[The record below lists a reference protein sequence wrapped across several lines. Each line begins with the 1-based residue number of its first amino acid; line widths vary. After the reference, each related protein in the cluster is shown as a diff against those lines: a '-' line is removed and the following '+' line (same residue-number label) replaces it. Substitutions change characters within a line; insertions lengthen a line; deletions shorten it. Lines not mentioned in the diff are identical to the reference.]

1 MSLLDPVAQ
10 RKLMDRA
17 REIVLRPKSEWLVID
32 KEPTDVATLFR
43 TYVMPL
49 AAIPP
54 IATFLGTVIFG
65 TSSALTPG
73 VVTRA
78 SVPQALISAIISY
91 ALSLVSVY
99 VLALVIDNLAP
110 RYGGTAN
117 RIQAFKVAAYSGT
130 PQWLAGIFALIPALS
145 PLTILGI
152 YGLYLLYLGLP
163 PLMRV
168 APEKATTY
176 TITVVVVVIVVSIV
190 VAILA
195 GIVAGIFAF
204 ATL

>member
-1 MSLLDPVAQ
+1 MSLLEPAAQ
-10 RKLMDRA
+10 RKLMDRV
-17 REIVLRPKSEWLVID
+17 REIILRPKSEWLVID

-54 IATFLGTVIFG
+54 LAAFIGSVIFG
-65 TSSALTPG
+65 TSSLTG
-73 VVTRA
+73 VVARV
-78 SVPQALISAIISY
+78 SIPQALITALISY

-110 RYGGTAN
+110 RYGGTSN
-117 RIQAFKVAAYSGT
+117 RVQAFKVAAYSGT
-130 PQWLAGIFALIPALS
+130 PQWIAGIFALLPALS

-176 TITVVVVVIVVSIV
+176 TIAVVVVVIVVSIV

-195 GIVAGIFAF
+195 GIIAGLFVF
-204 ATL
+204 ATV

>member
-1 MSLLDPVAQ
+1 MSLMDPAAQ
-10 RKLMDRA
+10 TKLVNRV
-17 REIVLRPKSEWLVID
+17 REILLRPKQEWLVID

-43 TYVMPL
+43 GYVAPL

-54 IATFLGTVIFG
+54 IATFIG
-65 TSSALTPG
+65 SALFGSSSTITG
-73 VVTRA
+73 VTRMPIGSA
-78 SVPQALISAIISY
+78 FISAVLSY

-110 RYGGTAN
+110 RYGGTSN

-130 PQWLAGIFALIPALS
+130 PQWLAGIFGLIPALA
-145 PLTILGI
+145 PLSILGI

-168 APEKATTY
+168 APDKATAY
-176 TITVVVVVIVVSIV
+176 TIAVVVVVIVVSIV
-190 VAILA
+190 IAIFTGIIAGLFVAT
-195 GIVAGIFAF
+195 
-204 ATL
+204 TL

>member
-1 MSLLDPVAQ
+1 MSLLDPAAQ

-17 REIVLRPKSEWLVID
+17 RAIVLRPKAEWLVID

-54 IATFLGTVIFG
+54 IATFIGSVIFG
-65 TSSALTPG
+65 TTSLTPG
-73 VVTRA
+73 VVTRV
-78 SVPQALISAIISY
+78 SVPQALITALITY
-91 ALSLVSVY
+91 ALSLLSVY
-99 VLALVIDNLAP
+99 ILALVIDNLAP

-117 RIQAFKVAAYSGT
+117 RVQAFKVAAYSGT

-176 TITVVVVVIVVSIV
+176 TLTVVVVVIVVSIV
-190 VAILA
+190 IAIFA
-195 GIVAGIFAF
+195 GIIGGIFAF